1 MEILLINTSHILN
14 EELSL
19 VQWGILITIILCKD
33 MDSKMTLARFKTK
46 VKITKIKED
55 LIFLHENGYIKWS
68 GYKNAQK
75 SIEGGTMSLDVK
87 DVICFMNDLYGRGF
101 NPKSSSSTA
110 NLIPRLRENGI
121 DDVKLVVANRYAEW
135 KDDSVMKMH
144 LNPGTIFKK
153 SKFDKYLEEAKRSR
167 VGESFVAAE
176 AINLNHGDEITK
188 EVSTTFIKS
197 DTYNI
202 KIYQTDGEGNR
213 RGNGVSATR
222 YGRDIQKMVI
232 LQDRLGTREHRY
244 YYANK

>member
-1 MEILLINTSHILN
+1 MEILLISTSHVLN

-19 VQWGILITIILCKD
+19 VQRGILITIILCKD

-75 SIEGGTMSLDVK
+75 SIEGGAMSLDVK
-87 DVICFMNDLYGRGF
+87 DVIGFMNDLYGRGF

-110 NLIPRLRENGI
+110 NLIPRLRENDI

-167 VGESFVAAE
+167 VGESFVP
-176 AINLNHGDEITK
+176 
-188 EVSTTFIKS
+188 
-197 DTYNI
+197 
-202 KIYQTDGEGNR
+202 NR
-213 RGNGVSATR
+213 WRG
-222 YGRDIQKMVI
+222 K
-232 LQDRLGTREHRY
+232 
-244 YYANK
+244 